1 MVTIAMRSIRHI
13 SLLLVFVWSAFLG
26 AQELRYID
34 LASIQQRTD
43 LRFPPQPPT
52 NCEDGTG
59 GVGAAWGG
67 GSMGD
72 GASDMRD
79 PHALGVFLLRVTPTD
94 IDPAEPFEAEFR
106 VQNTGLAS
114 IEVPASRHLSDL
126 PPDDESAR
134 FSYFSIALVV
144 NGESE
149 PQRPDGASVGFVEL
163 CGSADQ
169 EGSMLVLKPGEWI
182 RARANVKLHK
192 WPSEPT
198 PAHFRGVFWLRKN
211 TFQPHPGGSSTE
223 SQNLYP
229 NEAPTPAFGLPASVR
244 LRTSGQL
251 DGPVF
256 APF

>member
-1 MVTIAMRSIRHI
+1 MLTIAMRSIRHL
-13 SLLLVFVWSAFLG
+13 SPLLAFVWSAFFG

-34 LASIQQRTD
+34 LASIQQRSD

-52 NCEDGTG
+52 NCEAGTS
-59 GVGAAWGG
+59 GVGGGWRG
-67 GSMGD
+67 GSIGD

-79 PHALGVFLLRVTPTD
+79 PHALDVFLLRVTPTD
-94 IDPAEPFEAEFR
+94 TDPTEPFEAEFR
-106 VQNTGLAS
+106 VQNTGLRS

-126 PPDDESAR
+126 QPGDESAP

-144 NGESE
+144 NSESE

-163 CGSADQ
+163 CGSADH

-182 RARANVKLHK
+182 RASANVKLHK
-192 WPSEPT
+192 WPSKPT
-198 PAHFRGVFWLRKN
+198 SAHFRGVFWLRKN
-211 TFQPHPGGSSTE
+211 TFHPHPGGSSTE

-229 NEAPTPAFGLPASVR
+229 NETATPPFRLPASR
-244 LRTSGQL
+244 SLRTSGQL
-251 DGPVF
+251 GGPVF